1 MLTIKSNLKLSCI
14 TVIVDIMNYEKNT
27 IETYLNK
34 ISENSRTTYKSIIK
48 GYFNII
54 KKDPEKYIVTGFEY
68 FDNGERKDVL
78 EKYYADLE
86 KYSNAIKNIPP
97 KTIRNRFAGIKKY
110 FTTFHIDFPNQ
121 RWKDLNSQT
130 GARKAY
136 TKTKKCTP
144 TVEDLRFILSEA
156 RLRQNA
162 LITFASSTGLRIDEA
177 VKVKISDINWENR
190 SIIAKR
196 KGGYYGIV
204 FFTEECKK
212 ILDEW
217 LSKRKDYIK
226 NKRRKSKFVRD
237 GKQTKEDDRLFPFAE
252 NNARDMWNNLL
263 ERAGKPYNERV
274 VVNKKHVNKKGKSY
288 KRYTYNFQCLRRF
301 WFSQLEG
308 SRAPKSHI
316 DAIGAHS
323 SELDS
328 TYKQITSHTDKLA
341 KKYKETYDQYSGCL
355 NIFSDYEK
363 VKSEIGNKFSY
374 QNRMIQN
381 LKDEN
386 SYLNNEIEELKKKV
400 STEITTTH
408 FAVQQSVDTEK
419 GSDKIIGELQ
429 AQIKELAKQFKTL
442 ERKYRE

>member
-1 MLTIKSNLKLSCI
+1 MAMK
-14 TVIVDIMNYEKNT
+14 YEKNT
-27 IETYLNK
+27 IETYLSK
-34 ISENSRTTYKSIIK
+34 ISDESKSTYKSNIK
-48 GYFNII
+48 GYFDII
-54 KKDPEKYIVTGFEY
+54 KEDPEKYVVTDFE
-68 FDNGERKDVL
+68 FLDNGERKVVL
-78 EKYYADLE
+78 KKYYADLE
-86 KYSNAIKNIPP
+86 KYSKAIKNVPP
-97 KTIRNRFAGIKKY
+97 KTIRNRFASVKKY

-121 RWKDLNSQT
+121 IWKDLNSQS

-156 RLRQNA
+156 RLKQKA
-162 LITFASSTGLRIDEA
+162 LILFASVTGLRIDEA
-177 VKVKISDINWENR
+177 VIVKISNINWENR
-190 SIIAKR
+190 SVIAKR

-217 LSKRKDYIK
+217 RSKRKDYIK
-226 NKRRKSKFVRD
+226 NKRRKSKFARE

-274 VVNKKHVNKKGKSY
+274 IVNKKHVNKKGKPY
-288 KRYTYNFQCLRRF
+288 QRYTYNFHCLRRF

-308 SRAPKSHI
+308 ARAPKSHV

-363 VKSEIGNKFSY
+363 VKSEIGDKFNY

-386 SYLNNEIEELKKKV
+386 SYLNNEVEDLKKKV
-400 STEITTTH
+400 STEINTSH
-408 FAVQQSVDTEK
+408 FAVEQTSDT
-419 GSDKIIGELQ
+419 DKLLIKLQEQMKHQEESYKELQ
-429 AQIKELAKQFKTL
+429 KQFLIL
-442 ERKYRE
+442 EKKSRK